1 MGKTFIAICM
11 LLGTIIGAGILG
23 IPYVISKSGFL
34 IGFFHLFGVG
44 ILVAIIMLYL
54 GEIALRTKK
63 ELHLPGYAE
72 KYLGKKGRILMFIAL
87 AFGIYSAILAYLIGE
102 GNSLSYLIFNTKDFY
117 FLIAILFWL
126 ILSLLL
132 YLDFKIFEGIETIAV
147 TFVFAMIISIVV
159 FVSNKIHLE
168 NLSYINE
175 NYIFLPFGVVL
186 FAYLA
191 FSIMPEIK
199 RALSEERKKLKSA
212 IIAAYLIAFII
223 YVLFAFSVIGFRG
236 FSTPEIATIALGRPF
251 IIFGALTM
259 FTAYFALSRALI
271 DTYQYDFKLSKTKSW
286 LLTILIPLG
295 LYLVLEFFQKAEF
308 VKVLGI
314 GGAISGGLTAIL
326 ILIMARKAKKYG
338 DLTPPYS
345 MPYSIIISI
354 LLSIIFIL
362 GVITE
367 IINIVK

>member
-1 MGKTFIAICM
+1 MGKFFIAVCM

-23 IPYVISKSGFL
+23 IPYVVSKSGFP
-34 IGFFHLFGVG
+34 IGVLHLLGIG
-44 ILVAIIMLYL
+44 ILVALIMLYL

-63 ELHLPGYAE
+63 EMHLPGYAE

-102 GNSLSYLIFNTKDFY
+102 GGSISYLIFGATQHH
-117 FLIAILFWL
+117 LITILIFWVV
-126 ILSLLL
+126 LSFLL
-132 YLDFKIFEGIETIAV
+132 YLDFKIFEGLETIAI

-159 FVSNKIHLE
+159 FVSNKVHLE
-168 NLSYINE
+168 NLSYVNKD
-175 NYIFLPFGVVL
+175 YLFFPFGVIL

-199 RALSEERKKLKSA
+199 RVLSEERKKLKSV

-236 FSTPEIATIALGRPF
+236 FSTPEIATIALGKPF
-251 IIFGALTM
+251 VILGILTM
-259 FTAYFALSRALI
+259 FTAYLALSRALI
-271 DTYQYDFKLSKTKSW
+271 DTYHYDFKLSKTKSW
-286 LLTILIPLG
+286 LLTILVPFV
-295 LYLVLEFFQKAEF
+295 LYLILEFFQKAEF

-314 GGAISGGLTAIL
+314 GGVISGGLTAIL
-326 ILIMARKAKKYG
+326 VLIIAKKAKEYG

-345 MPYSIIISI
+345 MPYSIIISV

-367 IINIVK
+367 IINIIK